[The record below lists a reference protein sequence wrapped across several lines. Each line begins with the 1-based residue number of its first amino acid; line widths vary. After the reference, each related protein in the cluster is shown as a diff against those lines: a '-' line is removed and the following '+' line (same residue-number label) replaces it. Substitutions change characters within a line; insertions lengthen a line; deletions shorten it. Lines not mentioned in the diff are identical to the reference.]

1 MMGADQGDQRG
12 MVPRLCEDL
21 FSRIRQQEV
30 QGGGGWS
37 AKVEVSYMEIYLE
50 KVKDLLSADSGH
62 SLRVRENI
70 STGPYVENLSSH
82 AVTDFDLVKTLMEDG
97 NKVRVGGHGYWG
109 WPQCFCFSIQLDAVS
124 PPRPP
129 LNSFN
134 FSSRAVS
141 HRLPTRCAPSRR
153 RL

>member
-30 QGGGGWS
+30 QGSGGWS

-50 KVKDLLSADSGH
+50 KVKDLLSAGSGH

-97 NKVRVGGHGYWG
+97 NKVRMGKKGGSCQR
-109 WPQCFCFSIQLDAVS
+109 PQRSAFE
-124 PPRPP
+124 PP
-129 LNSFN
+129 LHLPALHEILIFFLPAP
-134 FSSRAVS
+134 FSPRFS
-141 HRLPTRCAPSRR
+141 TRCAPSRR
-153 RL
+153 RP